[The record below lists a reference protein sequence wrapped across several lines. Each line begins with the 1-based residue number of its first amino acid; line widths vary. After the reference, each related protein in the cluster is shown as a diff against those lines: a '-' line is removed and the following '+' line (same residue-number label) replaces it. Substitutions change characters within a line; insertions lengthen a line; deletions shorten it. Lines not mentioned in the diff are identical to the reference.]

1 MTEKIMSESIKI
13 LKKPIRNS
21 AKKAN
26 KHLLE
31 SSGAG
36 EKPSTREIILRTALK
51 VASVHGIE
59 GLTIGELAKQV
70 GMSKSG
76 LFSHFKS
83 RDELQLEVLKLAVDQ
98 FIQKVMKPA
107 FEKPRGLARVK
118 ALFRNWITHVDGSE
132 AVAGGIVLI
141 SASVELDDRPGKL
154 RDFVLKAQKDL
165 IFNIEKAAQ
174 ITIKEGQFRKDL
186 KPEQFAWSVYSF
198 ILGYHHFKR
207 MLNDPKAEKHV
218 ENAFK
223 GLLEVSKV

>member
-1 MTEKIMSESIKI
+1 
-13 LKKPIRNS
+13 
-21 AKKAN
+21 
-26 KHLLE
+26 
-31 SSGAG
+31 
-36 EKPSTREIILRTALK
+36 LRTGLK

-98 FIQKVMKPA
+98 FVKKVMKPA
-107 FEKPRGLARVK
+107 FEKPRGMARVK
-118 ALFRNWITHVDGSE
+118 ALFKNWIAHVDGSE

-141 SASVELDDRPGKL
+141 SASVELDDCPGKL

-165 IFNIEKAAQ
+165 IFNIEKAAR
-174 ITIKEGQFRKDL
+174 ITVEEGQFRKDL

>member
-1 MTEKIMSESIKI
+1 MTDKLMSESIKI
-13 LKKPIRNS
+13 SKKPIRSS
-21 AKKAN
+21 AKKSTEGLIKKLPRN
-26 KHLLE
+26 
-31 SSGAG
+31 
-36 EKPSTREIILRTALK
+36 EKLSTRELILRTALK

-98 FIQKVMKPA
+98 FVQKVMRPA
-107 FEKPRGLARVK
+107 FERPRGLARVK
-118 ALFRNWITHVDGSE
+118 ALFKNWITHVDGSE

-165 IFNIEKAAQ
+165 ILNIEKAAQ
-174 ITIKEGQFRKDL
+174 ITVEEGQFRKDL

>member
-1 MTEKIMSESIKI
+1 MAQKQTAYKTKT
-13 LKKPIRNS
+13 
-21 AKKAN
+21 
-26 KHLLE
+26 
-31 SSGAG
+31 SSLRTSS
-36 EKPSTREIILRTALK
+36 STREVILRTALK

-98 FIQKVMKPA
+98 FIEKVMKPA
-107 FEKPRGLARVK
+107 FEKARGIARIK
-118 ALFRNWITHVDGSE
+118 ALFKNWIAHVDGSE

-141 SASVELDDRPGKL
+141 SAGIELDDCPGKL

-165 IFNIEKAAQ
+165 IHNIEKAAK
-174 ITIKEGQFRKDL
+174 ITISEGQFRKDL
-186 KPEQFAWSVYSF
+186 SAEQFAWSLYSF

-223 GLLEVSKV
+223 GLLEVSKI